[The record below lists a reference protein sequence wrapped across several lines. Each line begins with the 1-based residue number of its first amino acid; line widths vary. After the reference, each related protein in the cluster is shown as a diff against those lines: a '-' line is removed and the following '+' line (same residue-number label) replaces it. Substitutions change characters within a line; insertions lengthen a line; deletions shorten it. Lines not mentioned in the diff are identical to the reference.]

1 MLLCRRRLLKKGW
14 YIVSSK
20 ATDETTELTLEVAQL
35 WPPRGQWTEAD
46 YFALP
51 PTNRLIELSEGE
63 LIMPPHPTRSHQKA
77 VEELFVR
84 LRTFVQA
91 NELGE
96 VHVAPLPVRLWPGK
110 IREPDV
116 LFVAR
121 KHSDRIGEQFFG
133 VPDLV
138 MEVTSSGTQ
147 RTDRVEKLV
156 EYSQAGV
163 AEYWIVDPEAQTI
176 EVLTL
181 REGAY
186 ALLDKWG
193 VGETARS
200 ALLEGFTIA
209 VGDVFGQ
216 E

>member
-1 MLLCRRRLLKKGW
+1 MSF
-14 YIVSSK
+14 IA
-20 ATDETTELTLEVAQL
+20 ATETTELTLEVAQL
-35 WPPRGQWTEAD
+35 WPLRGQWTEAD

-51 PTNRLIELSEGE
+51 DTNRYIELSEGE
-63 LIMPPHPTRSHQKA
+63 LVMPPHPTRSHQKA

-84 LRTFVQA
+84 LRTFVQD

-121 KHSDRIGEQFFG
+121 EHSDRIGEQFFG

-138 MEVTSSGTQ
+138 MEVTLSGTQ

-156 EYSQAGV
+156 EYAQAGV
-163 AEYWIVDPEAQTI
+163 KEYWIVDPEAQTI
-176 EVLTL
+176 EVFEL
-181 REGAY
+181 RQDAY
-186 ALLDKWG
+186 VLLDKWR
-193 VGETARS
+193 VGETAQS
-200 ALLEGFTIA
+200 ALLEGFAIA
-209 VGDVFGQ
+209 VADVFGQ
-216 E
+216 Q

>member
-1 MLLCRRRLLKKGW
+1 M
-14 YIVSSK
+14 SS
-20 ATDETTELTLEVAQL
+20 ATETAELTLEVAQL

-46 YFALP
+46 YFTLP
-51 PTNRLIELSEGE
+51 DTNRYVELSEGE

-84 LRTFVQA
+84 LRTFVQD

-121 KHSDRIGEQFFG
+121 EHSDRIGEQFFG
-133 VPDLV
+133 APDLV
-138 MEVTSSGTQ
+138 MEVTSPGTR

-156 EYSQAGV
+156 EYAQAGV
-163 AEYWIVDPEAQTI
+163 EEYWIVDPEAQTI
-176 EVLTL
+176 EVFEL
-181 REGAY
+181 RQDTY
-186 ALLDKWG
+186 VLLDKWG

-200 ALLEGFTIA
+200 ALLEGFTMA
-209 VGDVFGQ
+209 VGDLFGQ